1 MKEQLINI
9 KKEELTKINNR
20 LTKYIE
26 ALDTAEND
34 RQANI
39 YFDRIWE
46 VTRQI
51 RNLIGSP
58 NSRKN

>member
-1 MKEQLINI
+1 MKEQLTNL
-9 KKEELTKINNR
+9 KKEELTRLNNR

-26 ALDTAEND
+26 ALDTAENEK
-34 RQANI
+34 QLNAYLN
-39 YFDRIWE
+39 YIWD

-51 RNLIGSP
+51 RNVIGSP

>member
-20 LTKYIE
+20 ITKYIE
-26 ALDTAEND
+26 ALDCAKDEK
-34 RQANI
+34 QLNI
-39 YFDRIWE
+39 YLDYIWE
-46 VTRQI
+46 ATRQI
-51 RNLIGSP
+51 RNIVESP

>member
-1 MKEQLINI
+1 MKEQLINL
-9 KKEELTKINNR
+9 KKEELTRLNNR
-20 LTKYIE
+20 ITKYIE
-26 ALDTAEND
+26 MLDPAKNEEEL
-34 RQANI
+34 NI
-39 YFDRIWE
+39 YLDSIWE

>member
-1 MKEQLINI
+1 MKEQLTNL
-9 KKEELTKINNR
+9 KKEELTNLNN
-20 LTKYIE
+20 TISFIIE
-26 ALDTAEND
+26 ELDYAKNE
-34 RQANI
+34 RQVNN
-39 YFDRIWE
+39 YFDRLWE

>member
-20 LTKYIE
+20 ITKYIE
-26 ALDTAEND
+26 MLDYAKDEK
-34 RQANI
+34 QLNI
-39 YFDRIWE
+39 YLDYIWE
-46 VTRQI
+46 TTRQI
-51 RNLIGSP
+51 RNIVGSP

>member
-1 MKEQLINI
+1 MKEQLTNL

-26 ALDTAEND
+26 ALDTAENEKQLNFYLD
-34 RQANI
+34 S
-39 YFDRIWE
+39 IWE

-51 RNLIGSP
+51 RNLIESP

>member
-9 KKEELTKINNR
+9 KKEELTKLNNR

-26 ALDTAEND
+26 AIGTAENE
-34 RQANI
+34 NI
-39 YFDRIWE
+39 YLDYIWE

-51 RNLIGSP
+51 RNIVGSP

>member
-9 KKEELTKINNR
+9 KKEELTKLNNR
-20 LTKYIE
+20 ITKYIE
-26 ALDTAEND
+26 ALDTAENEK
-34 RQANI
+34 QLNI
-39 YFDRIWE
+39 YLDYIWE

-51 RNLIGSP
+51 RNLVESP